1 MKTTR
6 VVSLM
11 YHDISRQG
19 AKSSKFTSNDLETKY
34 IISFEKFEHQIEKLS
49 SLTRHKY
56 LVNDPLKFKENEKDN
71 PVLITFDD
79 GKSGIVDAA
88 AVLESYGFRGYF
100 FVIASKVG
108 KNGYVSKEEILS
120 LWQRGH
126 IIGTHSLTHPKKIS
140 ELEYKDILH
149 EWKESSRILSSI
161 IGDHV
166 KAAAVPGGFCS
177 KDVIRAAEECG
188 IIMLFNSEPV
198 TSVNHYGNISI
209 LGRYNIYSSDK
220 DSIIT
225 KLTRPEGFERQKR
238 FLAWNIKKLIKKA
251 LGKYFISV
259 KRLLVNNQ

>member
-11 YHDISRQG
+11 YHDISRQDTI
-19 AKSSKFTSNDLETKY
+19 SSKLSSKNLEAKY

-49 SLTRHKY
+49 SLARSKY
-56 LVNDPLKFKENEKDN
+56 LVNDPLEFKENVKDN

-79 GKSGIVDAA
+79 GKTGIIDAA
-88 AVLESYGFRGYF
+88 AVLESHGFRGYF

-108 KNGYVSKEEILS
+108 KSGYVSKEEILS

-149 EWKESSRILSSI
+149 EWQESSRILSGI
-161 IGDHV
+161 IGDKV

-177 KDVIRAAEECG
+177 KNVIRAADECG
-188 IIMLFNSEPV
+188 ISMLFNSEPV
-198 TSVNHYGNISI
+198 TYVNHYGNISI

-225 KLTRPEGFERQKR
+225 KLVQSEGFERQKR
-238 FLAWNIKKLIKKA
+238 FLSWNIKKVIKKA
-251 LGKYFISV
+251 LGKYFITV
-259 KRLLVNNQ
+259 KHFLVDYQ